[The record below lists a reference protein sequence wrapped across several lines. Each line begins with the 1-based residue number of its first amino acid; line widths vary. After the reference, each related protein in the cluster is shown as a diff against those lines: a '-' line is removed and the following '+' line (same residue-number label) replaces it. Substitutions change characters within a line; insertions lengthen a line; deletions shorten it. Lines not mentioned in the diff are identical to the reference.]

1 MCGFH
6 GKVLAMSLR
15 RSHHILVLLLVML
28 MTSVSAWTSGAAG
41 LVHQL
46 EHAFAG
52 AAAADAPHHHHAQQL
67 EQHNDPAD
75 AGSTA
80 GAEHQMLHAV
90 DHLQFFHGSGVQ
102 ARMALKTTD
111 ADPLR
116 FVDQPLPLASID
128 PPFRP
133 PRSTLLAA

>member
-1 MCGFH
+1 MNP
-6 GKVLAMSLR
+6 R
-15 RSHHILVLLLVML
+15 RSHHIVVLLLVML
-28 MTSVSAWTSGAAG
+28 MTCVSAWTSGAAG
-41 LVHQL
+41 LAHQL
-46 EHAFAG
+46 EHALDG
-52 AAAADAPHHHHAQQL
+52 AAVADAPHHHHAQQ
-67 EQHNDPAD
+67 EQQRHSDPAD

-102 ARMALKTTD
+102 ARLALKATD

-116 FVDQPLPLASID
+116 FIAQPLPLASID

-133 PRSTLLAA
+133 PRSPLLSA